1 MALIRISVGD
11 ITLDVKTLP
20 TPTAD
25 KILAA
30 LPFTGSAMTWGDEI
44 YFSTPVSEEIEAE
57 AKIVVEA
64 GEIAFW
70 PDGDAIAIGFG
81 PTPISQ
87 GDEIRL
93 ASPCNIWAQAVDNV
107 TKLVAAA
114 PGDPIT
120 VEVIDS
126 DGHKSPKSTR

>member
-87 GDEIRL
+87 GEEIRL
-93 ASPCNIWAQAVDNV
+93 ASPCNIWAQAIDNV
-107 TKLVAAA
+107 TKLAAVA
-114 PGDPIT
+114 PGDPIALK
-120 VEVIDS
+120 VIDS
-126 DGHKSPKSTR
+126 DSPQAT

>member
-1 MALIRISVGD
+1 MTNIRITVGAVA
-11 ITLDVKTLP
+11 LDVELLD

-25 KILAA
+25 AIAAA
-30 LPFTGSAMTWGDEI
+30 LPITSSAMTWGEEV
-44 YFSTPVSEEIEAE
+44 YFSTPVRVDREPG
-57 AKIVVEA
+57 AKAVVEA

-93 ASPCNIWAQAVDNV
+93 ASPCNIFGRA
-107 TKLVAAA
+107 L
-114 PGDPIT
+114 GDVRTLKSVRGGEAIT
-120 VEVIDS
+120 VQAA
-126 DGHKSPKSTR
+126 

>member
-1 MALIRISVGD
+1 MAIIRISVGD
-11 ITLDVKTLP
+11 IGLVAKTLP

-44 YFSTPVSEEIEAE
+44 YFSTPVSEDLEAE
-57 AKIVVEA
+57 AKTVVKA

-93 ASPCNIWAQAVDNV
+93 ASPCNIWAQAIDNV
-107 TKLVAAA
+107 TKLAAA
-114 PGDPIT
+114 TPGDPVT
-120 VEVIDS
+120 VELIDS
-126 DGHKSPKSTR
+126 SDSHAN

>member
-57 AKIVVEA
+57 AKVVVEA

-87 GDEIRL
+87 GEEIRL
-93 ASPCNIWAQAVDNV
+93 ASPCNIWAQAIDNV
-107 TKLVAAA
+107 TKLAAAA
-114 PGDPIT
+114 PGDPIALK
-120 VEVIDS
+120 VIDS
-126 DGHKSPKSTR
+126 DSPQAPKTTR

>member
-44 YFSTPVSEEIEAE
+44 YFSRPVSEEIEAE

-81 PTPISQ
+81 PTPIS
-87 GDEIRL
+87 
-93 ASPCNIWAQAVDNV
+93 
-107 TKLVAAA
+107 
-114 PGDPIT
+114 
-120 VEVIDS
+120 
-126 DGHKSPKSTR
+126 